1 MDDEISIFNETESDE
16 AINIYIEQLEENID
30 DLKKQIEQLK
40 KRNYTLKSLLLCK
53 LPAYLNAV
61 IDCL

>member
-1 MDDEISIFNETESDE
+1 MDDEISIYSETESDD

-53 LPAYLNAV
+53 LPAYLFAV

>member
-1 MDDEISIFNETESDE
+1 MDDEISIFSETESDD

-40 KRNYTLKSLLLCK
+40 KE
-53 LPAYLNAV
+53 
-61 IDCL
+61 IIH

>member
-1 MDDEISIFNETESDE
+1 MDDEISIYSETESDD

-40 KRNYTLKSLLLCK
+40 KRNYTLKSLLCK
-53 LPAYLNAV
+53 LPAYLSAV

>member
-53 LPAYLNAV
+53 FPAYVSAV

>member
-1 MDDEISIFNETESDE
+1 MDDEIDMYSETESDE

-40 KRNYTLKSLLLCK
+40 KEIIR
-53 LPAYLNAV
+53 
-61 IDCL
+61 